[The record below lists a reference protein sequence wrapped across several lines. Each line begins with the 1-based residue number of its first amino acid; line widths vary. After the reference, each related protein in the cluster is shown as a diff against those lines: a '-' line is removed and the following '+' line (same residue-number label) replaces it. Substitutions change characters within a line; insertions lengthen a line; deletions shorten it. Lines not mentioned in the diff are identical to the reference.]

1 MKIVN
6 KKALEEARYMAEL
19 AVSKVV
25 SRVRPEAYWE
35 SAMLSLKEAYGYAA

>member
-6 KKALEEARYMAEL
+6 KKALEEARYMSEL

-25 SRVRPEAYWE
+25 SRVSPAAYWE
-35 SAMLSLKEAYGYAA
+35 SAMLALREAYGY

>member
-19 AVSKVV
+19 AVSRVV
-25 SRVRPEAYWE
+25 YRVSPDAYWDG
-35 SAMLSLKEAYGYAA
+35 AMLALREAYGY

>member
-25 SRVRPEAYWE
+25 SRVSPAAYWD
-35 SAMLSLKEAYGYAA
+35 SAMLALKEAYGYAA